1 MPLRLN
7 GSAWLYIYP
16 LNTLFLFLLLLSLL
30 LLRVFP
36 PFANNIFNMIFFS
49 VEAER
54 KEKREGNVTN
64 PELLF
69 APLSIQMLLSEF
81 VLALTQPVHVVL
93 DGVCSSSDRWRWT
106 SRSGSCIVYHFLIAF
121 QFVQQQ
127 AFDVI
132 FVVAVILLYKIRRQ
146 NKQKSINTV
155 TEIYIH
161 I

>member
-1 MPLRLN
+1 
-7 GSAWLYIYP
+7 
-16 LNTLFLFLLLLSLL
+16 LLLSLL

-93 DGVCSSSDRWRWT
+93 DGVCSSSDR
-106 SRSGSCIVYHFLIAF
+106 
-121 QFVQQQ
+121 
-127 AFDVI
+127 
-132 FVVAVILLYKIRRQ
+132 
-146 NKQKSINTV
+146 
-155 TEIYIH
+155 
-161 I
+161 